1 MEYYLAIKKNEVV
14 MHATVWLNLEKIML
28 NKRSQSQ
35 KGIYNMIPRYEMSRI
50 GAYIEAESLLV
61 VASAKEEC
69 RDGGRWGGR
78 TVVKG
83 SCISLENNETILKL
97 TVVMVA
103 QLCDYTKKPSIFYSL
118 NG

>member
-14 MHATVWLNLEKIML
+14 MHDTVLLNLEKIML

-35 KGIYNMIPRYEMSRI
+35 KGIYNMIPLYEMSRI
-50 GAYIEAESLLV
+50 GTYIEAESPLV

-69 RDGGRWGGR
+69 RDGGQWGGR

-97 TVVMVA
+97 TVVVVV
-103 QLCDYTKKPSIFYSL
+103 
-118 NG
+118 

>member
-1 MEYYLAIKKNEVV
+1 
-14 MHATVWLNLEKIML
+14 
-28 NKRSQSQ
+28 
-35 KGIYNMIPRYEMSRI
+35 MIPLYEMSRI

-103 QLCDYTKKPSIFYSL
+103 QLCDYTKHHRVVHFKWMNHMLCESYFNKAVTKS
-118 NG
+118 N